1 MAILDSLINEVAEK
15 YGLGGK
21 AGPLVSGLLSLVTN
35 PQTGGLSGF
44 LDTLRRSGLGDLVSS
59 WVSRGANNPITPSQL
74 ETAVGGNVIERLASS
89 VGLSTNSAGSALAFL
104 VPKVIDLLTPDGVV
118 PTTLP
123 GWVSNYVGGAGTT
136 AKQFAGAAETA
147 AATGSSMWRTL
158 LPLAGLVL
166 LAFLG
171 YRYCGQTP
179 PEQAS
184 TAVMAPTATAT
195 PMATATVA
203 LRADLG
209 AFMEKRL
216 PNGTM
221 LRIPS
226 NGVESKLIAFI
237 EDPKQMVNKET
248 WFSFDRLEFETD
260 SAVLKPGSAEQ
271 LKNMSEI
278 LKAYP
283 QVNLKIG
290 GYTDNVG
297 NDAYNMK
304 LSTERAKNTEKEIET
319 LGVADARLAAEGYG
333 KQHPVADNATEEG
346 RQRNRRIDVRVTKK

>member
-21 AGPLVSGLLSLVTN
+21 AGPLVSGLLSLITN

-44 LDTLRRSGLGDLVSS
+44 LDTLRRAGLGDLVSS

-74 ETAVGGNVIERLASS
+74 ETAVGGNAIERLASN
-89 VGLSTNSAGSALAFL
+89 VGLSMNSASSALAFL
-104 VPKVIDLLTPDGVV
+104 LPKVIDMLTPDGVV
-118 PTTLP
+118 PTSLP
-123 GWVSNYVGGAGTT
+123 GWVSNYVSGAGAT
-136 AKQFAGAAETA
+136 ARQFAGAAETA
-147 AATGSSMWRTL
+147 AAGSSIWRTL

-184 TAVMAPTATAT
+184 TAVVAPTATAT
-195 PMATATVA
+195 PMATATPII
-203 LRADLG
+203 RADLG
-209 AFMEKRL
+209 AFIEKRL

-221 LRIPS
+221 LRIPT

-260 SAVLKPGSAEQ
+260 SAVLKPSSGEQ

-283 QVNLKIG
+283 QVNLKVG

-304 LSTERAKNTEKEIET
+304 LSTERAKNTELEIEK
-319 LGVADARLAAEGYG
+319 LGIADPRLDAEGYG